1 MVGRVYDEA
10 LSSHATM
17 PLRLDKTLR
26 REVVIDGRPY
36 TVAVGPR
43 GVKVTAKGF
52 RKGRALGWRDLLAL
66 GREEGPEWDVP
77 EVDGT
82 P

>member
-1 MVGRVYDEA
+1 
-10 LSSHATM
+10 M
-17 PLRLDKTLR
+17 PLPLDKTLR

-52 RKGRALGWRDLLAL
+52 RKGRALGWRDVLAL
-66 GREEGPEWDVP
+66 GHEEGPDRDAEGADGA
-77 EVDGT
+77 DGT
-82 P
+82 A